1 MPHAGAKRFY
11 KRAETSS
18 VPGGFGIELDGRAV
32 RTPAGDALLLPTQ
45 ALAEAVRDE
54 WQAQADVIKPESMP
68 MMQLSC
74 TAWDRVVPNRDVII
88 GQTATYGATDL
99 LCYFSDKPDELVR
112 RQREGW
118 QPLLD
123 WAAAELSAPLETANG
138 ILHIAQPEASLVAL
152 KAEVAALDD
161 WSLTAVAQLTQ
172 VLGSLVLALAIAR
185 GRLSAG
191 EAFRL
196 SVIDDNFQ
204 AERWGEDR
212 EALQRLRG
220 LEREVDAAVVFLGLA
235 RA

>member
-1 MPHAGAKRFY
+1 MAQAGAKRFY
-11 KRAETSS
+11 KRVETSS

-32 RTPAGDALLLPTQ
+32 RTPAGEPLLLPTQ

-54 WQAQADVIKPESMP
+54 WQAQADVIKPDSMP

-74 TAWDRVVPNRDVII
+74 TARDRVVPNRDVIV
-88 GQTATYGATDL
+88 GQTAAYGATDL
-99 LCYFSDKPDELVR
+99 LCYFSDGPDELVG
-112 RQREGW
+112 RQRDGW

-123 WAAAELSAPLETANG
+123 WAAAELGAPLETASG
-138 ILHIAQPEASLVAL
+138 ILHVAQPEASLAAL

-185 GRLSAG
+185 GRLSGG

-196 SVIDDNFQ
+196 SVIDDHFQ

-220 LEREVDAAVVFLGLA
+220 LEREVDATAIFLGLV